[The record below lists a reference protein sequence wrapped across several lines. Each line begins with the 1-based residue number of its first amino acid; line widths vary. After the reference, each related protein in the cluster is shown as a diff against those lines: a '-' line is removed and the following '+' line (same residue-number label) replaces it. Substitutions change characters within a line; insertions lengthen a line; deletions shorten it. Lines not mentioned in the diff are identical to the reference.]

1 MRPHMWHSVALCLV
15 WGVLV
20 LFSVIPSPLLFLSH
34 PPVQRNADLSPH
46 IFSLYLIFHFFVLW
60 CLLSE
65 TRLGPL
71 AFFGTLNFCSCF
83 YKLRAVTLSECSFF
97 GWHLVLKAV
106 FSLTYGRVFI
116 ILGLPSLH
124 GLFALNSF
132 SVGLFPCLAH
142 AMRPFQ
148 MLGGRCQSFTCIS
161 LGHPLWAWLWP
172 EAW

>member
-1 MRPHMWHSVALCLV
+1 MWHSVALCLV
-15 WGVLV
+15 WRVLV
-20 LFSVIPSPLLFLSH
+20 LFSVIPSPLLFLGH
-34 PPVQRNADLSPH
+34 PPVQRNADLLPH
-46 IFSLYLIFHFFVLW
+46 IFCLYLIFHFFLLW

-71 AFFGTLNFCSCF
+71 AFFGVLNFCSCF
-83 YKLRAVTLSECSFF
+83 YKLRAVTLSKCSFF

-116 ILGLPSLH
+116 ILGPPSLH

-142 AMRPFQ
+142 AMRPFKTP
-148 MLGGRCQSFTCIS
+148 GGRCRSFTCIS
-161 LGHPLWAWLWP
+161 LGHHCGLGLGRRHGDG
-172 EAW
+172 